1 MRALR
6 GWGAFA
12 SKSSDPF
19 AAPAPRRLDFG
30 PSAALRGRGT
40 VDKRGNELMR
50 THLACSAGRFA
61 LMLLAVSFAA
71 SARAEE
77 APYVGT
83 WALEV
88 ANCGKPQEDKDAPLV
103 IAKDRY
109 DQHEVHCTFKS
120 VEAKGGDYKI
130 AGDCMVEGNPQ
141 AYDFT
146 LTVSGDTLTFTDEA
160 GARDFLRCK

>member
-1 MRALR
+1 MRNFNGRLALLV
-6 GWGAFA
+6 AI
-12 SKSSDPF
+12 
-19 AAPAPRRLDFG
+19 AA
-30 PSAALRGRGT
+30 AALPG
-40 VDKRGNELMR
+40 
-50 THLACSAGRFA
+50 
-61 LMLLAVSFAA
+61 AA
-71 SARAEE
+71 ARADD

-83 WALEV
+83 WSLDP
-88 ANCGKPQEDKDAPLV
+88 ANCKAAQETQDAPLV

-120 VEAKGGDYKI
+120 ISAKDGDYKV
-130 AGDCMVEGNPQ
+130 AGDCMVEGNAQ

>member
-1 MRALR
+1 MAGASGLSWRTLVLR
-6 GWGAFA
+6 GERMRTPAA
-12 SKSSDPF
+12 RSS
-19 AAPAPRRLDFG
+19 RRLAL
-30 PSAALRGRGT
+30 SIAAL
-40 VDKRGNELMR
+40 
-50 THLACSAGRFA
+50 A
-61 LMLLAVSFAA
+61 LVALPVCADD
-71 SARAEE
+71 

-83 WALEV
+83 WALDI
-88 ANCGKPQEDKDAPLV
+88 ANCKAPQDSQDAPLV

-120 VEAKGGDYKI
+120 VSAKDSDYKI

-141 AYDFT
+141 SYDFT

>member
-1 MRALR
+1 MRT
-6 GWGAFA
+6 
-12 SKSSDPF
+12 P
-19 AAPAPRRLDFG
+19 AAG
-30 PSAALRGRGT
+30 PSRLAITIAAL
-40 VDKRGNELMR
+40 
-50 THLACSAGRFA
+50 
-61 LMLLAVSFAA
+61 AVA
-71 SARAEE
+71 SLPLRADD

-83 WALEV
+83 WALNV
-88 ANCGKPQEDKDAPLV
+88 ANCKVPQESLDAPLV

-120 VEAKGGDYKI
+120 VTGKDGDHKV
-130 AGDCMVEGNPQ
+130 AGDCLVEGNQQ